1 MLSAYFRL
9 IQNCKKKKRKKNPQV
24 TKNLRLKK
32 KGKVTEIE
40 LQLQSLYPVNFSS
53 SKAICFSK
61 EIA

>member
-1 MLSAYFRL
+1 M
-9 IQNCKKKKRKKNPQV
+9 
-24 TKNLRLKK
+24 TKNLRLKR